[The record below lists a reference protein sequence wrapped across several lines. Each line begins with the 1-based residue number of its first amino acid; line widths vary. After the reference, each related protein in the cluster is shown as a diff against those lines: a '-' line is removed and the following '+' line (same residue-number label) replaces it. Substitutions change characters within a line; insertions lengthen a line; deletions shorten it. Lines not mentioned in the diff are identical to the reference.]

1 MADWGSDIHDCEGFL
16 RQWRPRVQRDIN
28 HPSII
33 TWVPLNEQG
42 RDPSLTRNMVR
53 IYEETHRLD
62 ATRPVL
68 DNSGWGHA
76 KTDITDLHTN
86 APDFRDW
93 WENWRK
99 SIAERGNFWLEP
111 GLPAFNEGFRHQGQP
126 VVISEVGLWRI
137 NGLPPLGPW
146 AEYGSTKVPTVDAYL
161 DLYCDVI
168 VGLMSEPDC
177 AGFSYVQ
184 LYDVEGE
191 VNGYL
196 TYDRRP
202 KVPPEVIRSIH
213 AYGLGR
219 HWANAES
226 GRLRQFPRRRSA
238 SAGSFQQRRGADV
251 AVHDGDSAERLDVRQ
266 LRRFCLAIGT
276 GRIRH
281 LLTPGAVVHTIW
293 DTPDIWI
300 RRDFDLPDELS
311 DGQSF

>member
-1 MADWGSDIHDCEGFL
+1 MADWGSDIADCEGFL

-42 RDPSLTRNMVR
+42 RDRDPTVCGNMVR

-76 KTDITDLHTN
+76 RTDIVDLHTN

-93 WENWRK
+93 WDKWRR
-99 SIAERGNFWLEP
+99 SIAQQGNFWLRP
-111 GLPAFNEGFRHQGQP
+111 GLPAFSEGFRYQGQP

-137 NGLPPLGPW
+137 NGYPPLGPW

-177 AGFSYVQ
+177 A
-184 LYDVEGE
+184 
-191 VNGYL
+191 
-196 TYDRRP
+196 
-202 KVPPEVIRSIH
+202 
-213 AYGLGR
+213 
-219 HWANAES
+219 
-226 GRLRQFPRRRSA
+226 RLFLRATLRRR
-238 SAGSFQQRRGADV
+238 R
-251 AVHDGDSAERLDVRQ
+251 
-266 LRRFCLAIGT
+266 
-276 GRIRH
+276 
-281 LLTPGAVVHTIW
+281 
-293 DTPDIWI
+293 
-300 RRDFDLPDELS
+300 
-311 DGQSF
+311 